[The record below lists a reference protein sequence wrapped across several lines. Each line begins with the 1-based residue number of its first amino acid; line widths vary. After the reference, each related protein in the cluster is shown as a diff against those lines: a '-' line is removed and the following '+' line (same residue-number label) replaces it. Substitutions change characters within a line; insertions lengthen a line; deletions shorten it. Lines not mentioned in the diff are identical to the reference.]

1 MTEKIM
7 FTGMMEGIL
16 IGEMSGKDMT
26 VEMRGAGE
34 IVSRDVLTPG
44 PETGLL
50 APGTMPHRRE
60 TEDTRELVPMTPAQS
75 SSTPV

>member
-1 MTEKIM
+1 MTEENM
-7 FTGMMEGIL
+7 FTEMMEGIL

-26 VEMRGAGE
+26 VEMTGAGE
-34 IVSRDVLTPG
+34 IMSRDLLTPG

-50 APGTMPHRRE
+50 APGTTPHRRE

-75 SSTPV
+75 GSTPV